1 LASSR
6 SGFTH
11 SQIVLRLDQQE
22 LTLSIVAENSSPGS
36 GPGLVYPAS
45 YYSSLLRAL
54 IHKLNNQLTVLTG
67 NTGLLL
73 MESKLSKDVRTSLEQ
88 MSGTLEQIS
97 AYLDEASLAAK
108 NTTVQLEALN
118 LYDLVEN
125 LDWPPGLQRVW
136 DESDRTIGVQA
147 DRTKLKHI
155 LEELLRNAESAGA
168 KHVTTSVQR
177 DENHVELTLKDDGSG
192 LRSEILNRAF
202 EPFYTTR
209 SKEHALGL
217 GLFRAR
223 GELNRLDGDLALES
237 DGSSYTIARL
247 RFRSA

>member
-1 LASSR
+1 MA
-6 SGFTH
+6 
-11 SQIVLRLDQQE
+11 
-22 LTLSIVAENSSPGS
+22 
-36 GPGLVYPAS
+36 YPAS
-45 YYSSLLRAL
+45 YYSSLLRGL

-88 MSGTLEQIS
+88 MTGTLEQIS

-108 NTTVQLEALN
+108 TTPVQLEAVN

-125 LDWPPGLQRVW
+125 IDWPPGLQRVW
-136 DESDRTIGVQA
+136 DESDRTILVQA
-147 DRTKLKHI
+147 DRTKLKRI

-168 KHVTTSVQR
+168 KHVTSSIRR
-177 DENHVELTLKDDGSG
+177 DGNDVELILKDDGSG
-192 LRSEILNRAF
+192 VRAEILNRAF

-209 SKEHALGL
+209 PKEQALGL

-223 GELNRLDGDLALES
+223 GELNRLAGDLVLES
-237 DGSSYTIARL
+237 DGSTYTIARL
-247 RFRSA
+247 RFLGGK